1 MVVVRYKVKG
11 TTFEVDDRE
20 YKLQYAV
27 GSGAY
32 GTVCS
37 AVDVRTNE
45 RVAIKKVTNAFVE
58 VDTRRILREIK
69 LLKHFKHENI
79 ISLKDILRPPSYEE
93 FRDIYLISEL
103 MDTDLHQIIKSDQE
117 LTDKHVQYL
126 MYGILRGL
134 KCIHSANVLH
144 RDIKPSNILLNSNC
158 DLKICDFGLA
168 RGEEDAKDMTDYV
181 ATRWYRAPEL
191 LMQWTKYDKAIDI
204 WSVGCI
210 FAELIGRK
218 PLFPGRNY
226 IDQLHVILD
235 IIGTPHPREYE
246 GMGSEHARRYLSN
259 LPHRPKIPFTQ
270 LYPNAN
276 ALAINMIEKM
286 LRFNPNDR
294 PTVEQCLADPYFE
307 RLHDEADEPVAEHLF
322 DNSFEKHIKQPA
334 DMKLMIYQEMLQ
346 FHPDP
351 PAFQQQVSAA
361 APSML
366 QAGTP
371 SQGSSASEIID
382 EGGEL
387 GDIPPSPSPFSA
399 REDLMEF

>member
-1 MVVVRYKVKG
+1 MVIVRYKVKG

-20 YKLQYAV
+20 YRLQYAV

-45 RVAIKKVTNAFVE
+45 RVAIKKVNNAFVE

-69 LLKHFKHENI
+69 LLKHFRHENI
-79 ISLKDILRPPSYEE
+79 ISLKDILRPPSYNE

-103 MDTDLHQIIKSDQE
+103 MDTDLHLIIKSEQE

-191 LMQWTKYDKAIDI
+191 LLQWTKYDKAIDI
-204 WSVGCI
+204 WSAGCI
-210 FAELIGRK
+210 FAELIGRR
-218 PLFPGRNY
+218 PLFPGKNY
-226 IDQLHVILD
+226 LDQLHVILD
-235 IIGTPHPREYE
+235 IIGTPHPKDYE
-246 GMGSEHARRYLSN
+246 ALGSEQARRYLSN
-259 LPHRPKIPFTQ
+259 LPHRPKVPFST

-276 ALAINMIEKM
+276 PWAIALIEKM
-286 LRFNPNDR
+286 LKFNPNDR
-294 PTVEQCLADPYFE
+294 PTVEQCLADSYFE
-307 RLHDEADEPVAEHLF
+307 RLHDSADEPVADSLF
-322 DNSFEKHIKQPA
+322 DNSFEKAIKTPE
-334 DMKLMIYQEMLQ
+334 DIKMMIFQEMLY

-351 PAFQQQVSAA
+351 VIQVTA
-361 APSML
+361 APSMI
-366 QAGTP
+366 QP
-371 SQGSSASEIID
+371 SGSQDSSPAETID
-382 EGGEL
+382 DVGEL
-387 GDIPPSPSPFSA
+387 DDMPPSPSPFSA
-399 REDLMEF
+399 RGDFMQF